1 MWRLRI
7 PDLPKVRDAAR
18 ASGRSRHRLIPF
30 CFAVAA
36 ALLLSACGSDQ
47 AVAKAKSGY
56 AYVGPASLN
65 LRKDLG
71 PRAPMVDSAQH
82 GEKLE
87 VLETRRRFARVRTPR
102 GIEGWA
108 DSNLL
113 LTQQQVDDIER
124 LAQSAAK
131 MASQGKASVY
141 DALNVH
147 TEPSRPSPSF
157 TQIPEGGT
165 VEVLAHRVTLQS
177 AVKPA
182 PKVQVKTKSPT
193 RASAKSEKKEEKPK
207 DEIPPP
213 PMPPAPKPPQDW
225 VARSVPRSTALDGS
239 NSTAPPPKPSG
250 DDWYLVRMS
259 DGKAG
264 WVLARN
270 LYMLIP
276 DEVAQYAERKRIT
289 SYVSLGIADDR
300 DPKNPKHNWLWTT
313 SATPLQPNVFDS
325 FRVFVWSSK
334 RNHYETA
341 FIERNVKGYYPIETV
356 DLPDKQEKGFSVIIE
371 DKDGQ
376 LYKRV
381 YGFSGYRIRMISK
394 TPYQPPPELPMISDA
409 RSFEPPPEPETEDSG
424 ILDRIRGWWRK

>member
-1 MWRLRI
+1 MTRL
-7 PDLPKVRDAAR
+7 
-18 ASGRSRHRLIPF
+18 S
-30 CFAVAA
+30 FAVAA
-36 ALLLSACGSDQ
+36 LTLLFSACSSEQ
-47 AVAKAKSGY
+47 VAKTKSGY
-56 AYVGPASLN
+56 AYVGPVSLN

-71 PRAPMVDSAQH
+71 PRAPMVDTAKH

-108 DSNLL
+108 DANLL

-124 LAQSAAK
+124 LAQSASK
-131 MASQGKASVY
+131 LPSQGKASVY
-141 DALNVH
+141 DVLNVH
-147 TEPSRPSPSF
+147 TEPNRPSPSF
-157 TQIPEGGT
+157 RQIPEGGM

-182 PKVQVKTKSPT
+182 PKVTAKAKS
-193 RASAKSEKKEEKPK
+193 ASASSKNKKEEKPK
-207 DEIPPP
+207 EDVIPPP
-213 PMPPAPKPPQDW
+213 PMPPAPKPPLDW
-225 VARSVPRSTALDGS
+225 VSRSVPRAAALDASSNGS
-239 NSTAPPPKPSG
+239 PAPKPAG
-250 DDWYLVRMS
+250 DDWYLVRLS

-289 SYVSLGIADDR
+289 SYVSLGIADEK
-300 DPKNPKHNWLWTT
+300 DPQNPKHNWLWTT
-313 SATPLQPNVFDS
+313 SATPLQTNVFDS
-325 FRVFVWSSK
+325 FRVFVWSSR

-341 FIERNVKGYYPIETV
+341 FIERNVKGYFPVETV
-356 DLPDKQEKGFSVIIE
+356 DLPDKQEKGFSVILE

-394 TPYQPPPELPMISDA
+394 TPYQPPAELPIVSDA
-409 RSFEPPPEPETEDSG
+409 RSFESPPEPERPDSG
-424 ILDRIRGWWRK
+424 VLDRIRGWFRN